1 MTFDRLMATIEEYLS
16 LKQEIGITAEF
27 EQLGQASKRIELAL
41 KEYLQNYF
49 DRALLEDRR
58 RSSSMT
64 TKVNVIQPEDAVY
77 SYNDIVKVLDLLNSA
92 PIPLHDMSDDNMV
105 RHWMAIYSEWFL
117 RKKKI
122 KIQPTNKLSL
132 DLDDLKNK

>member
-49 DRALLEDRR
+49 DRALLEDRI